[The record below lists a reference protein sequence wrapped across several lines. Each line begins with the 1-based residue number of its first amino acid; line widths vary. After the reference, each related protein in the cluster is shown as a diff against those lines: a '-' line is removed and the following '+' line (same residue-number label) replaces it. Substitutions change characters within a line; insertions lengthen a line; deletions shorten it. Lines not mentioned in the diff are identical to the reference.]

1 MSEAR
6 RQAAVAIGIAAD
18 DLTGAGDSA
27 VQFARR
33 GWRARLTL
41 GTPSLDALL
50 PGSVLAVVTDSRA
63 QPDQAAREG
72 TAAAVT
78 ALGRAG
84 ATRLFLK
91 IDSTMRGSVAH
102 QVLGALEAWE
112 AHHPGAFA
120 VVCPAYP
127 AMGRTVAH
135 GRVLVNGD
143 GVEATAIGLDPVTPV
158 TTSALSDLLPGS
170 TAVAPGQ
177 GAVACVARITA
188 VVASGARVVTLDAS
202 TDTELAEIAAA
213 VAELGPRAVPVGSA
227 GLAVAMAEVWAGAT
241 NDASPVDRPPGVD
254 RVVVV
259 VSSLHEVSRAQHST
273 MVESLPADQ
282 HRAFAPTLAEFL
294 SPDCVDDWIGR
305 ELASAPGLP
314 RVITITAPSERPGT
328 EAGLS
333 AGGTPSMAIAAGLA
347 TITAAVF
354 DHGSVG
360 ALVLMGGEGARAV
373 LDRLG
378 ADSVLVTDAIRE
390 GIPIGVVEGGRA
402 HGLTVVTKAG
412 GFGDVR
418 SVADILPELVH
429 PDSSAARVRGQL
441 LNLGETP

>member
-1 MSEAR
+1 MSEAH
-6 RQAAVAIGIAAD
+6 RQAEVSVGLAAD

-33 GWRARLTL
+33 GWRTRLTL
-41 GTPSLDALL
+41 GKPGPDSLT
-50 PGSVLAVVTDSRA
+50 PGSVLAVVTDARA

-72 TAAAVT
+72 TAAAVA

-84 ATRLFLK
+84 ATRLYLK

-112 AHHPGAFA
+112 AYHPDSFA

-127 AMGRTVAH
+127 AMRRTVEH
-135 GRVLVNGD
+135 GRVLVNGVR
-143 GVEATAIGLDPVTPV
+143 VESTAIGLDPVTPV
-158 TTSALSDLLPGS
+158 TTGAMIDLLPGS
-170 TAVAPGQ
+170 TPLAPRQ
-177 GAVACVARITA
+177 GAADWAARITA
-188 VVASGARVVTLDAS
+188 AVASGARVVTLDAS
-202 TDTELAEIAAA
+202 SDAELAEIAAA

-241 NDASPVDRPPGVD
+241 DDAPAADRRPTAD
-254 RVVVV
+254 RVLVV

-273 MVESLPADQ
+273 MVGSLPADQ

-294 SPDCVDDWIGR
+294 GPDGVGDWIGR
-305 ELASAPGLP
+305 ELAATPDLP
-314 RVITITAPSERPGT
+314 RVITITAPSERPGP
-328 EAGLS
+328 EAGLP
-333 AGGTPSMAIAAGLA
+333 AVDTPSMVIAAGLA
-347 TITAAVF
+347 TITAALF
-354 DHGSVG
+354 DHGTVG

-390 GIPIGVVEGGRA
+390 GIPIGVVEGGQA

-418 SVADILPELVH
+418 SVADILPELLH
-429 PDSSAARVRGQL
+429 PDPSADSVRGQL
-441 LNLGETP
+441 LNQGETS

>member
-1 MSEAR
+1 MSEAHGR
-6 RQAAVAIGIAAD
+6 AAVAVGIAAD

-33 GWRARLTL
+33 GWRTRLTL

-63 QPDQAAREG
+63 QPGQAAREG

-112 AHHPGAFA
+112 AHHPGSFA
-120 VVCPAYP
+120 VMCPAYP

-135 GRVLVNGD
+135 GRVLVNGV

-158 TTSALSDLLPGS
+158 TTSALIDLLPGS
-170 TAVAPGQ
+170 APVAPRPG
-177 GAVACVARITA
+177 GAGWVAGITA
-188 VVASGARVVTLDAS
+188 AVASGARVVTLNAS
-202 TDTELAEIAAA
+202 ADSDLAEIAAA

-227 GLAVAMAEVWAGAT
+227 GLAVAMAEVWAGPTDDAT
-241 NDASPVDRPPGVD
+241 DETPPVDRRPTVD

-259 VSSLHEVSRAQHST
+259 VSSLHEVSRAQHRA

-294 SPDCVDDWIGR
+294 SPHGIGGWVGR
-305 ELASAPGLP
+305 ELAAAPDLP

-333 AGGTPSMAIAAGLA
+333 IVGTPSMAIAAGLA
-347 TITAAVF
+347 TITAAIF

-373 LDRLG
+373 LDCLG

-390 GIPIGVVEGGRA
+390 GIPIGVIEGGQA

-412 GFGDVR
+412 GFGAVR
-418 SVADILPELVH
+418 SVADILPELVS
-429 PDSSAARVRGQL
+429 PIPRPPACAA
-441 LNLGETP
+441 NCST